1 MEQMFRDVR
10 GGAAEEGAESL
21 ANLPSRRPRFQGRD
35 DRDLRG
41 GGSSDSGGV
50 EPTDAQFVKV

>member
-1 MEQMFRDVR
+1 MFRDVR